1 MNDDLL
7 VLFSQTGA
15 FLTGA
20 LCDDSVCTLDNFSS
34 DIPAGKPRSK

>member
-20 LCDDSVCTLDNFSS
+20 LCDDPVCTLDNFSS